1 MCVMQTRLTAR
12 EQRVASREQTIH
24 HVDAESASQVAE
36 AQAAA
41 AAAYSH
47 ARRDLQ
53 LEFTAQKEALVR
65 ERQMLE
71 GDRYLPCL
79 PYLCCRLSLTIACLQ
94 QALQLMQ
101 GPYAAVK
108 AGISAVTAILRD
120 DPCLL
125 FLWNW

>member
-1 MCVMQTRLTAR
+1 MTLQQYSKCVCVCVQTRLTAR
-12 EQRVASREQTIH
+12 QQRVASREQTIH

-53 LEFTAQKEALVR
+53 HEFTAQKEALLR
-65 ERQMLE
+65 ERQTLE
-71 GDRYLPCL
+71 ADRYLPCP
-79 PYLCCRLSLTIACLQ
+79 PYLCCASSLPIVCIQ

-101 GPYAAVK
+101 GL
-108 AGISAVTAILRD
+108 T
-120 DPCLL
+120 LL
-125 FLWNW
+125 